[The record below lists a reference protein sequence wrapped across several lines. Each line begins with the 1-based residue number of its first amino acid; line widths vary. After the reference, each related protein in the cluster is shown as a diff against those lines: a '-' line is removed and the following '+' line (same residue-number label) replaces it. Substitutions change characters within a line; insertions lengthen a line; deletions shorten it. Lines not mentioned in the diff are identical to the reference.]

1 LEHCAFCGKS
11 KQEVE
16 RYKEFLIERTPGLC
30 ICSACVKKFK
40 KEISKLEPQ
49 IS

>member
-1 LEHCAFCGKS
+1 MHCAFCLKT

-16 RYKEFLIERTPGLC
+16 KQKEFLIERKEGLC

-40 KEISKLEPQ
+40 KQIAREEPQ
-49 IS
+49 TS